1 MTIELQGFWLSLW
14 GRTPESSTIVELQ
27 TDQPW
32 KFLPPGTF
40 RKSGKGFEAYNIRSV
55 TVELMAKY
63 LPFILYSVGL
73 AVAPKASESTCTHL
87 HLPPG
92 GLNITAGQD
101 SPAKPLT
108 LRFPVGSLI
117 YKTFDREPWQ
127 LNEALIATQVPRF
140 TAEGWCRRTFHYDDP
155 ARVFQASAI
164 VYRDQQDRIVFVE
177 EFNRQGDDIVTERF
191 SLQ

>member
-14 GRTPESSTIVELQ
+14 GRTPESSSIVELQ

-40 RKSGKGFEAYNIRSV
+40 RKSGKDFEAYNIRSV
-55 TVELMAKY
+55 TVALMAEH

-73 AVAPKASESTCTHL
+73 AVAPKASEPTCTHL

-92 GLNITAGQD
+92 GLNINADQD
-101 SPAKPLT
+101 SPAKSLT

-127 LNEALIATQVPRF
+127 LNEALIATAVPDF
-140 TAEGWCRRTFHYDDP
+140 TAKGWCRRTFHYDDP
-155 ARVFQASAI
+155 ARVFQPSAI
-164 VYRDQQDRIVFVE
+164 VYHDQQDRIVFVE